1 MPNIPRIQYDLFIR
15 PNFFQSFLGIYRC
28 FATPEAVEAK
38 SNQYLNGGLAYS
50 DIKQELCENEKS
62 TYEYFLSA

>member
-1 MPNIPRIQYDLFIR
+1 MPNIPRIQYDLFISL
-15 PNFFQSFLGIYRC
+15 NFFQSFLGIYRY

-50 DIKQELCENEKS
+50 DIKQELYENKKS
-62 TYEYFLSA
+62 TYEHFVSA